1 MKRISAILLLC
12 ITMLAQTELHQLLK
26 FSVFAQHFAEHK
38 IQDHNI
44 GILPFLDIHYM
55 HGSPKD
61 KDYSRDMQLPFKKA
75 TGFILIF
82 SANYV
87 PASISFTML
96 KPLEIKAGKFF
107 HAKESFLLSSHLSTI
122 WQPPKAAWQEPWF
135 RVLSIPSS
143 SAGPGLTCAK
153 SLGLHGCGSL
163 IIYIL

>member
-1 MKRISAILLLC
+1 MILAVLIFLSRFTIILKKPISIFFLTVYL
-12 ITMLAQTELHQLLK
+12 
-26 FSVFAQHFAEHK
+26 FSVTEASQLFKLPVLFQHFAEHK

-122 WQPPKAAWQEPWF
+122 WQPPKAA
-135 RVLSIPSS
+135 
-143 SAGPGLTCAK
+143 
-153 SLGLHGCGSL
+153 
-163 IIYIL
+163 

>member
-1 MKRISAILLLC
+1 VIPTVLIFLRRFTIILKKPISIFFLTVYL
-12 ITMLAQTELHQLLK
+12 
-26 FSVFAQHFAEHK
+26 FSVTEAGQLVKLPVLFQHFAEHK
-38 IQDHNI
+38 IQDHHI

-87 PASISFTML
+87 PASISFTIL

-107 HAKESFLLSSHLSTI
+107 HAKESFLLSSPLSNI
-122 WQPPKAAWQEPWF
+122 WQPPKAA
-135 RVLSIPSS
+135 
-143 SAGPGLTCAK
+143 
-153 SLGLHGCGSL
+153 
-163 IIYIL
+163 